1 MTVYVYFCILH
12 ACLVCARAQRISDH
26 LKQMAVSQHVG
37 RWESNMSPLQ
47 KCQVFLTA
55 VPPLQPHDNN
65 ILYDSVR
72 DQIDKDLQSTQQVP
86 VENYTLSVLFS
97 LFSKHL

>member
-1 MTVYVYFCILH
+1 
-12 ACLVCARAQRISDH
+12 
-26 LKQMAVSQHVG
+26 
-37 RWESNMSPLQ
+37 MSPLQ

-97 LFSKHL
+97 LFSKHLWLPRMR